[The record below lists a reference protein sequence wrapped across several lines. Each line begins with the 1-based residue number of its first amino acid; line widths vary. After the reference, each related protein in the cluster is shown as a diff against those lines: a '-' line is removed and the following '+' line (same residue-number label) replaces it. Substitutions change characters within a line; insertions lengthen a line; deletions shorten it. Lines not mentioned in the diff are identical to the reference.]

1 MGLRTAVLLAL
12 ILGAPVAIADDEGPV
27 YGIALWQSPTGMGHA
42 IVYGPVSEQQC
53 AAAQRSIYN
62 GSAPPPP
69 TVSPDMQLRAGLCA
83 RQPQLANILVP
94 NGCTS
99 SVPFDVPQMPQVR
112 GWLYSCFRVGS

>member
-12 ILGAPVAIADDEGPV
+12 IVGSSVAIADDEGSF

-53 AAAQRSIYN
+53 TAAQQRIYHE
-62 GSAPPPP
+62 SAPP

-83 RQPQLANILVP
+83 KQPQLANILVP
-94 NGCTS
+94 NGCSS
-99 SVPFDVPQMPQVR
+99 SVPFDVPQMPRVR
-112 GWLYSCFRVGS
+112 GWFYSCFRAGY